1 MTLKQKYEES
11 MDQGVSCEHV
21 LIRHPSEDAQE
32 RGGAVYLQLQKRV
45 TSEECIQ
52 SHSESNGI

>member
-1 MTLKQKYEES
+1 
-11 MDQGVSCEHV
+11 MDQGVSYEHV

-32 RGGAVYLQLQKRV
+32 GGRAVYLQLQKRV

-52 SHSESNGI
+52 SHSGSNGI